1 MKSTNFY
8 MKFLIV
14 MLLNITFQ
22 MEINSQNYHPLIRSN
37 TYWDVMIGHE
47 WLPCM
52 FFSGERCFFE
62 GDTILDGLHYNIVRA
77 NPILSFGAGGFCP
90 PYEVDGDSSYI
101 TAFMREDTIA
111 KKVFIYE
118 EWCGDALLYDFS
130 LDVNDTLLTVFS
142 SPLVVD
148 SIRYVNLLNG
158 EERKIFYF
166 SGCNWMDLYY
176 IEGIGG
182 STGLCYP
189 LSIMIDYYIVA
200 GCVVENN
207 NPLLNLGQKWGIDC
221 YPYVGINELSK
232 KHGVI
237 VYPNPVSGQEL
248 TIEFENTQHHSNIE
262 LRLYDA
268 FGKEVHRRRI
278 YTGQQDISLDVGH
291 WPSGLYLVVVY
302 SNGGAVGQCKVVVE

>member
-207 NPLLNLGQKWGIDC
+207 NPLLNLGQKWGIAG
-221 YPYVGINELSK
+221 GIGMGSRDE
-232 KHGVI
+232 
-237 VYPNPVSGQEL
+237 
-248 TIEFENTQHHSNIE
+248 
-262 LRLYDA
+262 
-268 FGKEVHRRRI
+268 RI
-278 YTGQQDISLDVGH
+278 AL
-291 WPSGLYLVVVY
+291 
-302 SNGGAVGQCKVVVE
+302 

>member
-1 MKSTNFY
+1 

-237 VYPNPVSGQEL
+237 VYPNPVKRGDYL
-248 TIEFENTQHHSNIE
+248 TLTTNDQLVSFLIIDILGNNIDNININTSNLFNENKIKINNLKKGIYFIEIQTINKTTYYEKLIVM
-262 LRLYDA
+262 D
-268 FGKEVHRRRI
+268 
-278 YTGQQDISLDVGH
+278 
-291 WPSGLYLVVVY
+291 
-302 SNGGAVGQCKVVVE
+302 